1 MNEELRE
8 QTYKELDLRET
19 EDLLDI
25 WKTNDRVEWSD
36 IAFEVIKEILNKRI
50 GKVSPQNEPILEH
63 EEAAQGN
70 GGLEDWEVKVL
81 DDDNQPELYNTL
93 EVLKLKDN
101 INKVAVA
108 IIVVYTLLGLLN
120 FQFVRMLF
128 QGVVSSTPEI
138 VRNLPNM
145 IFTVLSVSLQ
155 ILVLYFPLKALS
167 QILRILMEME
177 FNSRK
182 AKS

>member
-1 MNEELRE
+1 M
-8 QTYKELDLRET
+8 ET
-19 EDLLDI
+19 SQEDED
-25 WKTNDRVEWSD
+25 
-36 IAFEVIKEILNKRI
+36 
-50 GKVSPQNEPILEH
+50 
-63 EEAAQGN
+63 
-70 GGLEDWEVKVL
+70 LEDWEEKLL

-101 INKVAVA
+101 INKVSVAV
-108 IIVVYTLLGLLN
+108 IVVYTLLGLLN

-128 QGVVSSTPEI
+128 QGVVLSTPEI
-138 VRNLPNM
+138 VHNLPNM
-145 IFTVLSVSLQ
+145 IFTALSVSLQ

-182 AKS
+182 AKP